1 MQRFEGKLMK
11 APEHRLCVYCGSS
24 EGRNPDYVATA
35 QALGTAMARAGIGL
49 VYGGGSIGLMGEVAR
64 AVLAGGGHV
73 TGVIPEFLVSKER
86 MLDKAHEL
94 IITRN
99 MHERKMAMFERATG
113 FVALAGGLGTLE
125 ELAEI
130 LTWAQLKQHARP
142 VILCNAAGF
151 WDGLLNLINH
161 MREQGFIRKEFEVA
175 LDVADGAEAVIPA
188 YFDRREKTRDL
199 APVDVIKDRM

>member
-1 MQRFEGKLMK
+1 MK
-11 APEHRLCVYCGSS
+11 PPEHRLCVYCGSS
-24 EGRNPDYVATA
+24 DGRNPNYAATA
-35 QALGTAMARAGIGL
+35 QALGKAMAGAGIGL

-86 MLDKAHEL
+86 MLDEAHEL
-94 IITRN
+94 IVTRN

-113 FVALAGGLGTLE
+113 FVALPGGLGTLE

-142 VILCNAAGF
+142 VILCNAAAF
-151 WDGLLNLINH
+151 WDGLLELIAH
-161 MREQGFIRKEFEVA
+161 MREEGFIRREFEVA

-188 YFDRREKTRDL
+188 YLARREKTRDV
-199 APVDVIKDRM
+199 APVGVIKDQM